1 MEARAVFKILPEQ
14 YVFLS
19 MNAWIFFSVK
29 QKKIHHLK
37 IYEPWMKFFL
47 LFAIK
52 WNEII
57 IEIILLATI
66 LELDFFK

>member
-1 MEARAVFKILPEQ
+1 
-14 YVFLS
+14 
-19 MNAWIFFSVK
+19 
-29 QKKIHHLK
+29 
-37 IYEPWMKFFL
+37 MKFFL

-66 LELDFFK
+66 LELDFFQ